1 MLVRPAR
8 TSAAAA
14 TALVLWLAGCA
25 GMPAHMPESLPA
37 RVELDD
43 TPFHP
48 QLNHH
53 CGPAALTTILGASGT
68 SPSYDEVVEQV
79 YVPDLEGSLQVELMA
94 AARGFG
100 QIPFRIPGRLEA
112 VLREVGAGRPV
123 LILQNLG
130 ARSLPAW
137 HYAVV
142 VGYDRERRRIVMR
155 SGTERRKA
163 VPAGRWLRQWDRAGR
178 WAIVVAE
185 PGELPA
191 TADRSAVTRALAD
204 FDEQAPP
211 DARQRAW
218 RAAARRWPEAPLAWI
233 GRGNAA
239 YALGDLEAAAA
250 DFERALELRPD
261 YWPARLNLARVRFE
275 LGDACQA
282 RQVLQAQP
290 MEFDHPLVET
300 HGNLSMKLEQACPK
314 PQS

>member
-1 MLVRPAR
+1 MKLKPASVR
-8 TSAAAA
+8 AA
-14 TALVLWLAGCA
+14 TMAALALWLAGCA
-25 GMPAHMPESLPA
+25 GLPAHMPESLPA

-48 QLNHH
+48 QLKHH
-53 CGPAALTTILGASGT
+53 CGPAALTTVLGASGA
-68 SPSYDEVVEQV
+68 SPSYDEVVGQV

-100 QIPFRIPGRLEA
+100 RIPFRIPGRLDA

-155 SGTERRKA
+155 SGAERRKA

-191 TADRSAVTRALAD
+191 TADRSAVMRALAN

-211 DARQRAW
+211 DARLRAW
-218 RAAARRWPEAPLAWI
+218 RAAARRWPEAPLAWV

-239 YALGDLEAAAA
+239 YALGDLETAAT
-250 DFERALELRPD
+250 DFGRALELRPD
-261 YWPARLNLARVRFE
+261 YWPARLNLARVWFE
-275 LGDACQA
+275 LGDACRA
-282 RQVLQAQP
+282 RRVLEAQR
-290 MEFDHPLVET
+290 MEFDHPLIEP
-300 HGNLSMKLEQACPK
+300 HGNLSVKLEEGCPK
-314 PQS
+314 PKS